1 MKYTVKYQNCFI
13 EPYWGSSENKICKH
27 LSIDQYQFGD
37 KETLMKSLKDILDV
51 PDSELTDDEVRIQ
64 FSRVNSD
71 LSNEKLVQIK
81 DYYNG
86 RLSIFNKIKDKLDSI
101 IFKKEFPS
109 VIHEEILEKHN
120 SFSIDDNENIK
131 QEESFLEVQ
140 VEEVEDYLR

>member
-27 LSIDQYQFGD
+27 LSLDQYQFGD

-101 IFKKEFPS
+101 ILKKEFPS
-109 VIHEEILEKHN
+109 VIREEILEKHN